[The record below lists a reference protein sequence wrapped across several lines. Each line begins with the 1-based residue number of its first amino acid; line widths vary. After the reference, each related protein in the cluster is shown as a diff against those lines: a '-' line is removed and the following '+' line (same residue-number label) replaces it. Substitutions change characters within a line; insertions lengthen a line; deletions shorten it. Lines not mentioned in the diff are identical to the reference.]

1 MAQAFRSSSAAST
14 TLLLTLCVVASLP
27 FAAHAHGYVTVPKSR
42 NFVAYQAGL
51 MYDPGNGNGI
61 GPSASLPRGNPGVCG
76 DPFQLV
82 SPASDYVSN
91 PTPIQATYTAGQAIS
106 ITVKVTANH
115 GGYFAFR

>member
-1 MAQAFRSSSAAST
+1 MARFLRSTNAAAA
-14 TLLLTLCVVASLP
+14 TLVLSLCVIASLP
-27 FAAHAHGYVTVPKSR
+27 FRAHAHGYVTVPASR
-42 NFVAYQAGL
+42 NYVAYQAGL

-61 GPSASLPRGNPGVCG
+61 GPNASLPRGYPGVCG

-82 SPASDYVSN
+82 SPATDYAGN
-91 PTPIQATYTAGQAIS
+91 PAPVQATYTAGQTIS